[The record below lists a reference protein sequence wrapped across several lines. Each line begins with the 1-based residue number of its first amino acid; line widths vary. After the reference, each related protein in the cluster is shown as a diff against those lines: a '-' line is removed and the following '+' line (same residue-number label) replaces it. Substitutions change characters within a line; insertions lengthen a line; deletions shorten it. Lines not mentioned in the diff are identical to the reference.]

1 MYEAT
6 LHLQLEG
13 DCVLS
18 ELASK
23 TDDTIDIEVLELH
36 DELVTLIV
44 QAKEHARD
52 YYETL
57 SEAEQVEHV
66 ELLGSEAILVTKS
79 SCGAYPAIH
88 RNNGV
93 LRRQNRIDKRSRV
106 YHILAF
112 QHEDITNIIKD
123 FQSFGTVTVDALSQ
137 FPGAD
142 PALTSRQREVVET
155 ALDTGYFE
163 WPRRISSEELA
174 TELGITRGTCLEHLR
189 KAQAKLLRDA
199 VNSLDDPQLST

>member
-18 ELASK
+18 ELASR
-23 TDDTIDIEVLELH
+23 TGDTIVIEVLELH
-36 DELVTLIV
+36 DELVTFVV
-44 QAKEHARD
+44 QAEGYARNC
-52 YYETL
+52 YEIL

-66 ELLGSEAILVTKS
+66 ELLGDEAVLVTKS

-112 QHEDITNIIKD
+112 QHDDITNIIKD
-123 FQSFGTVTVDALSQ
+123 FQSFGTVTVDSLSE
-137 FPGAD
+137 FPGTD
-142 PALTSRQREVVET
+142 PALTPRQREVVET
-155 ALDTGYFE
+155 ALEAGYFE
-163 WPRRISSEELA
+163 WPREISSEELA

-199 VNSLDDPQLST
+199 VDSLDDLQMT